1 MPSVLKVGLARPPAE
16 VEEAIDPNRLG
27 GNEGERAFGSKVS
40 PSCTVCGSPSTPLF
54 GSSTRGVGGVGVRG
68 GRGIGR
74 LEAMV

>member
-1 MPSVLKVGLARPPAE
+1 MPSVLKVGLAGPPAE

-40 PSCTVCGSPSTPLF
+40 PSCTFCGSPSTPLF
-54 GSSTRGVGGVGVRG
+54 GWSRGVGGVGVRG

-74 LEAMV
+74 LEAMI